1 MFLWFLSI
9 NKRHFSF
16 SPSTL
21 LNNIFTILFHYLL
34 AFSRQLHNSFF
45 PKLFIFLSKELFEV
59 PFIHGELKFFP
70 LREFCKDQ
78 NKWKFEGTMSGEY
91 SRWIGASKPRYNSF
105 CLVIKASLPFWVFLM
120 KIMVF
125 CSLILD
131 VFRQVLLQ
139 LDSLGAVLVGIN
151 HLVFQEQLIIE
162 DSFPI
167 PPYTQNHLWLMT
179 GL

>member
-105 CLVIKASLPFWVFLM
+105 SLVIKASLPFWVFLM
-120 KIMVF
+120 EDYGF
-125 CSLILD
+125 LFTNFGRFST
-131 VFRQVLLQ
+131 
-139 LDSLGAVLVGIN
+139 SAASVG
-151 HLVFQEQLIIE
+151 L
-162 DSFPI
+162 
-167 PPYTQNHLWLMT
+167 T
-179 GL
+179 GSSTCWN